1 MSAKKNLN
9 STALKTTSKNEYANH
24 LAFLAFQLEQR
35 RAAQPKQKKVISSNE
50 SPLADIVTY
59 AFVRGYN

>member
-1 MSAKKNLN
+1 MSANKKIF
-9 STALKTTSKNEYANH
+9 STALKTPSKNEYTNH

-35 RAAQPKQKKVISSNE
+35 RSVKPQQKKVTSSSE